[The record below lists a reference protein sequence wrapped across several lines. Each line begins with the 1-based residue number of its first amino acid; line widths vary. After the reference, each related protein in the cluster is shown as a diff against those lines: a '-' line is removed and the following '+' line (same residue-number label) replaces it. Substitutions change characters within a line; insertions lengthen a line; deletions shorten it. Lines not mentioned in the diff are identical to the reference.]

1 MACASASAAEGWSAP
16 VRSCSR
22 RANRRSRGWP
32 ISAKPSVDRSGEDEG
47 QIVTQ
52 APARN
57 PSRQVIPPRA
67 IPPRAIPQRANR
79 RAFIATA
86 TYYLLAAIAV
96 RLTGPR
102 YWGFLPDLLTRLQ
115 TRKVTNKARNFVQR
129 MSAVLDSGV
138 DEGALYALHRRNEAA
153 NHQRVIFVTASRR
166 RRGWDPDLV
175 LIGGERIEQARS
187 RGKGVILWADPFFHA
202 SILGKRA
209 LAGAGYRTWQL
220 TSTSHGILD
229 SPLANRLINPR
240 MIEVERRYLAGR
252 IVFDRHTTMKATRA
266 MLKVLA
272 ENGLISLTNNAFM
285 GAILATPFG
294 EGMVLHL
301 AQTPLRLAALQG
313 VPLLPIQTIERERFL
328 RYEVAVGPDLS
339 LLLPPGAADPVGAL
353 AAIYADYLLG
363 LARADPLQFGGWL
376 MMRPAN

>member
-1 MACASASAAEGWSAP
+1 M
-16 VRSCSR
+16 
-22 RANRRSRGWP
+22 
-32 ISAKPSVDRSGEDEG
+32 
-47 QIVTQ
+47 TQ

-79 RAFIATA
+79 RAFIVTA

-96 RLTGPR
+96 RLTGTR
-102 YWGFLPDLLTRLQ
+102 YWGLLPDLLTRLQ

-129 MSAVLDSGV
+129 MSAVLGSGV

-153 NHQRVIFVTASRR
+153 NHQRVIFVSASRR
-166 RRGWDPDLV
+166 RRGWNPDMV

-229 SPLANRLINPR
+229 SPLASRLINPR

-272 ENGLISLTNNAFM
+272 ENELISLTNNAFM

-313 VPLLPIQTIERERFL
+313 VPLLPIQTIERERFM
-328 RYEVAVGPDLS
+328 RYEVTVGPDLS

-353 AAIYADYLLG
+353 AAVYADYLLG

>member
-1 MACASASAAEGWSAP
+1 
-16 VRSCSR
+16 
-22 RANRRSRGWP
+22 
-32 ISAKPSVDRSGEDEG
+32 
-47 QIVTQ
+47 VTQ

-339 LLLPPGAADPVGAL
+339 LLLPPGASDPVGAL